1 MKRCTKYKIDEV
13 SQGEIQKLDFS
24 LVEQRKKEAR
34 SSNRCN
40 YWKYG
45 CYTCPITCIPSV
57 AHGKKMHIWG
67 ATSVFRL
74 QASVSLHWPWHK
86 FRHLGLSDKSKTSLS
101 SPLFLDTS
109 SVSRHWGFQHWKHL
123 YLGITEHLIL
133 PPKPE
138 LFLRLQSSHS
148 LISHASR
155 TQCSRFSQSMLRTLN
170 VQD

>member
-1 MKRCTKYKIDEV
+1 MKWCTKYKIDEV
-13 SQGEIQKLDFS
+13 SQGEIQKFDFS

-45 CYTCPITCIPSV
+45 CYTCLITCIPSV

-101 SPLFLDTS
+101 SP
-109 SVSRHWGFQHWKHL
+109 GFQHWKHL

-138 LFLRLQSSHS
+138 LFLCLQSSHS
-148 LISHASR
+148 LVSHASR
-155 TQCSRFSQSMLRTLN
+155 TQRSRFSQSMLRTLN